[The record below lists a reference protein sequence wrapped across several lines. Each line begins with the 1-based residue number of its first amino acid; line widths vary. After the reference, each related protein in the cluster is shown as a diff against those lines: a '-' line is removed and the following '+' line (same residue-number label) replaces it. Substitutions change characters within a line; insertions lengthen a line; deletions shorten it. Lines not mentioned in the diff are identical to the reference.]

1 MATMNIE
8 DFVKEALLAIVR
20 GVEAAQADPSS
31 GAMIGRLPAGT
42 VNGVSFQFDNDK
54 NLVGFVEFD
63 LATTVDTLA
72 GGKAGITIF
81 GGGIGAEGHSQSTAV
96 NRIKFVVPV
105 GVPAPAAQR
114 KQLLDRDAE
123 EKRRAEEDNR
133 LILSARATRI

>member
-20 GVEAAQADPSS
+20 GVEAAQADPGS
-31 GAMIGRLPAGT
+31 GAMIGRLPVGT

-72 GGKAGITIF
+72 GGKTGIAIF
-81 GGGIGAEGHSQSTAV
+81 GGGIGAEGHSTAV

-105 GVPAPAAQR
+105 GVPAPAGQR

-123 EKRRAEEDNR
+123 EKRRVEEDSR